1 MKRADLEHILRACK
15 GTTGETEFI
24 VIGSQAIL
32 GRHPDAPRVLRESIE
47 ADVYPKLRPDL
58 SPDLAG
64 NLGELSLFH
73 QTHGIWVDG
82 VEPTTATLPAGWE
95 SRLVK
100 VENENTNGAIGW
112 CLDPHD
118 LAYSKLAARREKD
131 IAFVTALIRH
141 KLVKPSKVDGAHRS
155 GGGAPARTAVG
166 GVGDLPR
173 PRGRRRLRGVSERV
187 RRQCFAPPGSRTGNL
202 R

>member
-1 MKRADLEHILRACK
+1 MKRADLEHILRASK

-32 GRHPDAPRVLRESIE
+32 GRHPDAPRVLRQSME
-47 ADVYPKLRPDL
+47 ADIYPKHRPEL
-58 SPDLAG
+58 SPEIEGSLGRYSQFDLTYGYHA
-64 NLGELSLFH
+64 
-73 QTHGIWVDG
+73 DG
-82 VEPTTATLPAGWE
+82 VGPETATLPAGWE
-95 SRLVK
+95 LRLVK

-141 KLVKPSKVDGAHRS
+141 KLVKPSKVEALIGAAEVPLRERLS
-155 GGGAPARTAVG
+155 EAWAICRARAADEG
-166 GVGDLPR
+166 
-173 PRGRRRLRGVSERV
+173 
-187 RRQCFAPPGSRTGNL
+187 CAA
-202 R
+202 